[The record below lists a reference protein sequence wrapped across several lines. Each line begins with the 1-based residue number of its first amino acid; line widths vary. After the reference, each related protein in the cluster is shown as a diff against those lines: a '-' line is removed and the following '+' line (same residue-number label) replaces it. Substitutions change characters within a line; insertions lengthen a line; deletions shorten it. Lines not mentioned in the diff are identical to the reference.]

1 MNAVARRVASRLV
14 SNFLQRFVRTVA
26 GEEVSALRVQLTG
39 GALVL
44 LDLDLN
50 LAGTA
55 HARDV
60 LTAAA
65 ARLTACG
72 AALTPAGGVV
82 VQRAYAAE
90 LRITVPWGALAT
102 EPLEVRRCPHQRLA
116 VASPDVDR
124 ALRRWRCTAWRLC
137 SSAKIAR
144 ATRPTQRRVT

>member
-55 HARDV
+55 HARD
-60 LTAAA
+60 AACC
-65 ARLTACG
+65 RSKQLTACG
-72 AALTPAGGVV
+72 AALIPAGGVV

-102 EPLEVRRCPHQRLA
+102 EPLEVRRCRTSGLRRRHLTSTER
-116 VASPDVDR
+116 
-124 ALRRWRCTAWRLC
+124 LRRWRCTAWRLC
-137 SSAKIAR
+137 SSA
-144 ATRPTQRRVT
+144 RPTRTRRRVT